1 MISNL
6 PHKQTNERIVPF
18 RISQMDFGNMGGKK
32 KQIYIFLWEIK
43 NKKSIQTY
51 SLIVSILEVN
61 DKYK

>member
-1 MISNL
+1 
-6 PHKQTNERIVPF
+6 
-18 RISQMDFGNMGGKK
+18 MGGKK